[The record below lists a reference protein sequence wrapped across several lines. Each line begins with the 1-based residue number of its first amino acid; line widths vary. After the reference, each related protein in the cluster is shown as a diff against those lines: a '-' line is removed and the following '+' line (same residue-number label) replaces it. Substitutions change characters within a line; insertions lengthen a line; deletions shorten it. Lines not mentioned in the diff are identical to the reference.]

1 MFFHSELVQ
10 ICELTIRQIREMLAV
25 YHVSIQRYS
34 PATGE
39 WHSQLPTEAA
49 PTSSFLSLI
58 DGLDGDQPTEIS
70 GELTAIMGQRLR
82 NREVVAFKIIA
93 KMGVVAV
100 KGECLLLPITCQN
113 VVWGRICIIGN
124 TAVWQLRDFDWLQV
138 LAKVLGQSIFTI
150 YQLQVPQVIQDRSDV
165 TDPTPSDYPQGD
177 SEESVEILHSQ
188 LSELVHRDQAKD
200 EFISKISHDLR
211 APLMNMRMALKM
223 LKISIDQDPSIA
235 MLFTNQRTLG
245 YWNILEAEC
254 EREIN
259 LVNNVLDL
267 QKIETGNTQLQMNE
281 INMTDWLTEIAAP
294 YQSRAAEH
302 QQQIQL
308 RLPNQPAPI
317 VTDEGC
323 LQRII
328 SELFHNACK
337 YTAIGQEII
346 CELEYPQSVPLV
358 GVLATTAHSNGNG
371 NGYPTPLAPTNPLSS
386 NTMPLYLTISNQAT
400 VEAADLPH
408 LFDRFYRVPA
418 ADHHRQGGTGLG
430 LSLVRDLVEQL
441 HGQIT
446 VQSGGGW
453 TTFTVALPLSPPH

>member
-39 WHSQLPTEAA
+39 WHSQLPTETA
-49 PTSSFLSLI
+49 PASSFLSLI
-58 DGLDGDQPTEIS
+58 DGLDGDEPIEIS
-70 GELTAIMGQRLR
+70 GELTALMGQRLR
-82 NREVVAFKIIA
+82 NLEVVAFKIISQV
-93 KMGVVAV
+93 GSIAV
-100 KGECLLLPITCQN
+100 TGECILLPITCQN

-124 TAVWQLRDFDWLQV
+124 TSIWQLRDFDWLQV
-138 LAKVLGQSIFTI
+138 LAKVLGQSIFAI
-150 YQLQVPQVIQDRSDV
+150 YQLQVPQIIHDH
-165 TDPTPSDYPQGD
+165 PSADHIPAHSND
-177 SEESVEILHSQ
+177 SVEILHSQ
-188 LSELVHRDQAKD
+188 LTELVHRDQAKD

-235 MLFTNQRTLG
+235 TLFTNKRTLG

-267 QKIETGNTQLQMNE
+267 QKIETGNAQLQMDE
-281 INMTDWLTEIAAP
+281 INMADWLLSIAAP
-294 YQSRAAEH
+294 YQSRAAAH
-302 QQQIQL
+302 QQQLQL
-308 RLPNQPAPI
+308 RLPDQPAPI
-317 VTDEGC
+317 VTDEAY

-328 SELFHNACK
+328 SELLHNACK
-337 YTAIGQEII
+337 YTAAGQEII
-346 CELEYPQSVPLV
+346 CELEYPQPIPMVSMLAAVAV
-358 GVLATTAHSNGNG
+358 GDTQ
-371 NGYPTPLAPTNPLSS
+371 TPAPTVIPTSAV
-386 NTMPLYLTISNQAT
+386 PIYLTISNQAT
-400 VEAADLPH
+400 VAAADLPH

-418 ADHHRQGGTGLG
+418 ADHHKQGGTGLG

-446 VQSGGGW
+446 VHSSGGW
-453 TTFTVALPLSPPH
+453 TTFTVALPLSPPN

>member
-1 MFFHSELVQ
+1 
-10 ICELTIRQIREMLAV
+10 
-25 YHVSIQRYS
+25 
-34 PATGE
+34 
-39 WHSQLPTEAA
+39 
-49 PTSSFLSLI
+49 
-58 DGLDGDQPTEIS
+58 
-70 GELTAIMGQRLR
+70 
-82 NREVVAFKIIA
+82 
-93 KMGVVAV
+93 
-100 KGECLLLPITCQN
+100 
-113 VVWGRICIIGN
+113 
-124 TAVWQLRDFDWLQV
+124 
-138 LAKVLGQSIFTI
+138 
-150 YQLQVPQVIQDRSDV
+150 
-165 TDPTPSDYPQGD
+165 
-177 SEESVEILHSQ
+177 VEILHSQ
-188 LSELVHRDQAKD
+188 LSELVNRDQAKD

-235 MLFTNQRTLG
+235 MLFTNQRILG

-267 QKIETGNTQLQMNE
+267 QKIETGNTQLQINE

-302 QQQIQL
+302 QQQIQM
-308 RLPNQPAPI
+308 RLPTAPTPVI
-317 VTDEGC
+317 TDEGY

-337 YTAIGQEII
+337 YTPIGQEII
-346 CELEYPQSVPLV
+346 CELEYPQPVPMVSL
-358 GVLATTAHSNGNG
+358 LATAAHRHGHG
-371 NGYPTPLAPTNPLSS
+371 QPTTPFAPTNSLSS
-386 NTMPLYLTISNQAT
+386 NTRPLYLTISNQAT

-446 VQSGGGW
+446 VQSSGGW